1 MNGTLRTFAAFLL
14 AWLVAACVETA
25 NVTPSMSQAPAE
37 GAEAKGPFAQF
48 TDIPI
53 PKQAKMNMAR
63 TLILGSQ
70 DAWTGRVYIEV
81 AQQSATA
88 LYEFYKSEM
97 PNFDWAE
104 VTTVRAEISVLTY
117 QRDER
122 VATIQISSSKLQGTE
137 VSITMSP
144 RGAAAAPK

>member
-1 MNGTLRTFAAFLL
+1 MNGALRTLTISIVACLL
-14 AWLVAACVETA
+14 AACVETA

-37 GAEAKGPFAQF
+37 GTEAKEPFAQF

-53 PKQAKMNMAR
+53 PKQAKMNMER

-81 AQQSATA
+81 LQQSAAA

-117 QRDER
+117 QREDR
-122 VATIQISSSKLQGTE
+122 VATIQISSSKLQGTD

-144 RGAAAAPK
+144 SGATAPK

>member
-1 MNGTLRTFAAFLL
+1 
-14 AWLVAACVETA
+14 
-25 NVTPSMSQAPAE
+25 MSQAPAE
-37 GAEAKGPFAQF
+37 GTEAKEPFAQF

-53 PKQAKMNMAR
+53 PKQAKMNMER

-81 AQQSATA
+81 LQQSAAA

-117 QRDER
+117 QREDR
-122 VATIQISSSKLQGTE
+122 VATIQISSSKLQGTD

-144 RGAAAAPK
+144 SGATAPK